1 MSKLVEREVT
11 VSCSVNNGRG
21 YLYTGEPGEFPKR
34 NYVVHVN
41 NDVGELAMKGGS
53 PSGRCC

>member
-21 YLYTGEPGEFPKR
+21 YLYTGEFGEFPKS
-34 NYVVHVN
+34 NYIVHVDN
-41 NDVGELAMKGGS
+41 KVGQLAMRERRWV
-53 PSGRCC
+53 GRYC

>member
-21 YLYTGEPGEFPKR
+21 YLYTGEPGEFP
-34 NYVVHVN
+34 
-41 NDVGELAMKGGS
+41 
-53 PSGRCC
+53 SGRRG